1 MPHFTELA
9 YAQMLDQKDLLA
21 HFREQFVIDD
31 PALIYLD
38 GNSLG
43 RLLKNNNDYA
53 QDLIQRQWGERL
65 IRGWNEGWIE
75 LQAKIGGKIGQLVGA
90 ETDEIIVA
98 DSTSINLFKLA
109 LAAVQYNNGR
119 SKIVTDDLNFP
130 SDLYILQG
138 VAALAGRPL
147 HIEVVRSPD
156 GIHGPV
162 ERLAQAIDDD
172 TALVALSHTA
182 FKSSYT
188 YDLTAVTQLAHN
200 VGALML
206 WDMSHSVGSV
216 TANLQAANVPLAVGC
231 TYKYLNGGP
240 GSPAFLYIQR
250 DWQARLGN
258 PITGWMGHRDMFE
271 FSLDYER
278 DVGLRHF
285 LSGTPPILSTALI
298 EPGVDLLLAAGMDTL
313 RAKSVQQSSYLI
325 DLWQTWLA
333 PLGFNL
339 KSPPDTSLRGSHVSL
354 GHPDGWR
361 ISQALINEMQVIPDF
376 RKPDNIR
383 LGIAPIYTSF
393 TDIYEAMSRL
403 RQVMEQKLYE
413 RYTVAENVVT

>member
-1 MPHFTELA
+1 MLHATELN
-9 YAQMLDQKDLLA
+9 YAKRLDEKDPVA
-21 HFREQFVIDD
+21 HFRDHFVIDD
-31 PALIYLD
+31 PNLIYLD

-43 RLLKNNNDYA
+43 RLLKKNRECA
-53 QDLIQRQWGERL
+53 QDLIERQWGQRL

-75 LQAKIGGKIGQLVGA
+75 LQAQIGGKIAQLIGA
-90 ETDEIIVA
+90 DADEVIIA

-109 LAAVQYNNGR
+109 LAAVQFNKNR
-119 SKIVTDDLNFP
+119 TKIVTDDLNFP

-147 HIEVVRSPD
+147 RLEIVPSPD
-156 GIHGPV
+156 GIHGSV
-162 ERLAQAIDDD
+162 ERLAQAIDED
-172 TALVALSHTA
+172 TALVALSHTV

-200 VGALML
+200 AGALML

-216 TANLQAANVPLAVGC
+216 TADLHAAKAPLAIGC

-250 DWQARLGN
+250 EWQAKLGN
-258 PITGWMGHRDMFE
+258 PITGWMGHRAMFD
-271 FSLDYER
+271 FALDYER
-278 DVGLRHF
+278 DAGLRHF

-298 EPGVDLLLAAGMDTL
+298 EPGVDLLLEAGMESI
-313 RAKSVQQSSYLI
+313 RAKSIQQGSYLI
-325 DLWQTWLA
+325 ELWQSWLE
-333 PLGFNL
+333 PLGFYLN
-339 KSPPDTSLRGSHVSL
+339 SPKDAARRGSHISL
-354 GHPDGWR
+354 GHPNGWR

-383 LGIAPIYTSF
+383 FGIAPLYTRF
-393 TDIYEAMSRL
+393 IDIYEAMRRL
-403 RQVMEQKLYE
+403 RTIMEQKLYE
-413 RYTVAENVVT
+413 RYTLTETTVT